1 MEKITKKSL
10 RERWKNSS
18 FIDQIDISRE
28 IDIHLLNNIDLRGIN
43 LDEFIFP
50 KIIQDKLE
58 NIDLSY
64 GKGSLSI
71 IDSEIKNLQCVEF
84 KFDKSSWF
92 SKTKI
97 IDSSFHKA
105 HFNFNFTDIIF
116 ENCDF
121 SKSIFKGGFQECG
134 FRRCIFSNCNFTE
147 AQWKNLYLLANQFL
161 DCNFSEFTIY
171 NAGIRGFKTNTNL
184 ENIKDIFTN
193 SDVQGLIK
201 LK

>member
-50 KIIQDKLE
+50 KIIQNKLE

-84 KFDKSSWF
+84 KFDKSNWF

-105 HFNFNFTDIIF
+105 QFNFNFTDIIF

-161 DCNFSEFTIY
+161 DCNFSDFTIY

>member
-50 KIIQDKLE
+50 KIIQNKLE

-121 SKSIFKGGFQECG
+121 
-134 FRRCIFSNCNFTE
+134 TE

-161 DCNFSEFTIY
+161 DCNFSDFTIY

>member
-50 KIIQDKLE
+50 KIIQNKLE

-71 IDSEIKNLQCVEF
+71 IDSEIKNLQCV
-84 KFDKSSWF
+84 
-92 SKTKI
+92 
-97 IDSSFHKA
+97 
-105 HFNFNFTDIIF
+105 
-116 ENCDF
+116 
-121 SKSIFKGGFQECG
+121 
-134 FRRCIFSNCNFTE
+134 
-147 AQWKNLYLLANQFL
+147 
-161 DCNFSEFTIY
+161 
-171 NAGIRGFKTNTNL
+171 
-184 ENIKDIFTN
+184 
-193 SDVQGLIK
+193 
-201 LK
+201 